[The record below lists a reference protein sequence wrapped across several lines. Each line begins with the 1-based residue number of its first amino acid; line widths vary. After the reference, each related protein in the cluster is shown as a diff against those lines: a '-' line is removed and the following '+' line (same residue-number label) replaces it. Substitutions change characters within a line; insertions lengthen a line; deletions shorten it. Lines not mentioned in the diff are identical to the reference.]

1 MADLESVGTLTRAQ
15 LEMLACVANGEDEQ
29 RPRTLDELPRLLGRY
44 QIREP
49 IGSGGMGFVFKG
61 WDVRLQT
68 HVAIKLARPTR
79 SGDSNLQARLLREA
93 RSAAAIH
100 HQCVVGIRD
109 IGEAEDGSPF
119 VVMDY
124 LDGEPLSAILA
135 ARGRLPWAEAVSL
148 LDQISSG
155 LQAAHESGIVHRDL
169 KPSNVFVSEH
179 ADGTH
184 CTLIDFGL
192 ARVLDLD
199 EETRGLTRDGQL
211 VGTPRYMSPEQI
223 RGDAPVGPRADVYA
237 LGCLAFH
244 LLSGAPPFRGRLHQ
258 LLHKHLHETPPRL
271 DDVPVSIADVVA
283 RCLAKKSD
291 DRPMS
296 AAVVREALV
305 LSMVKLEAPRRVR
318 RGFRTL
324 AVLASLGLGG
334 IVGWSLH
341 GSQPP
346 TAVQEYRQPAASTEV
361 TPVRSDATV
370 AQPLRAGPERDE
382 EPLADPV
389 GLELAID
396 ATGSSAPMGSLDTA
410 APEEEAASPKP
421 TTRSRR
427 RRTKSTSATQPS
439 KKARDAL
446 QRPAPETEAAEHHRT
461 REEILQEL
469 DGLH

>member
-1 MADLESVGTLTRAQ
+1 
-15 LEMLACVANGEDEQ
+15 MLACVANGEDED
-29 RPRTLDELPRLLGRY
+29 RPRTLDELPQLLGRY

-61 WDVRLQT
+61 WDVRLQA
-68 HVAIKLARPTR
+68 HVAIKLARPAL
-79 SGDSNLQARLLREA
+79 SADSNLQARLLREA

-135 ARGRLPWAEAVSL
+135 ARGRLPCAEAVGL
-148 LDQISSG
+148 LEQIARG

-179 ADGTH
+179 VDGAH

-199 EETRGLTRDGQL
+199 EEARGLTRDGQL

-223 RGDAPVGPRADVYA
+223 SGDGPIGPRSDVYA

-244 LLSGAPPFRGRLHQ
+244 LFSGAPPFRGALHQ
-258 LLHKHLHETPPRL
+258 LLHKHLHEAPARL
-271 DDVPVSIADVVA
+271 EDVPEAIAEIVA
-283 RCLAKKSD
+283 CCLEKKSD
-291 DRPMS
+291 DRPVS
-296 AAVVREALV
+296 AAVVRETLV
-305 LSMVKLEAPRRVR
+305 LAMVKLEAPRRAR
-318 RGFRTL
+318 RRLPVFP
-324 AVLASLGLGG
+324 VLASLGLGVVG
-334 IVGWSLH
+334 GWSLH
-341 GSQPP
+341 GPQMPAAVEEHQQPSGA
-346 TAVQEYRQPAASTEV
+346 TAV
-361 TPVRSDATV
+361 TPEAIE
-370 AQPLRAGPERDE
+370 AEPLQAGPTQSE
-382 EPLADPV
+382 EPDVDAVGVEPVVDAVGASVPVASPDPV
-389 GLELAID
+389 ALDGQ
-396 ATGSSAPMGSLDTA
+396 SALSKPP
-410 APEEEAASPKP
+410 APPP
-421 TTRSRR
+421 R
-427 RRTKSTSATQPS
+427 RRTKSANA
-439 KKARDAL
+439 KDAPAA
-446 QRPAPETEAAEHHRT
+446 PAPEITVAERPRT